1 MAITN
6 YAQLQSSI
14 ASWLLR
20 SDLTAVIPDFI
31 TLAEAQFNRE
41 IRNRK
46 MIKRATA
53 TIDSQYS
60 AVPSDWLQN
69 VDLVIETNPITTL
82 QFVTSEQL
90 DRLRGSNSTNGSPSV
105 YTVVGQELEVLPVP
119 ADNSTLTGEL
129 TYYGKIEVLSDT
141 NTTNWLLNSSPD
153 IYLYGTLLQSAP
165 YLVEDARVN
174 LWAGIYSKLIND
186 LNIADSNARIGDS
199 TLRIRATALQ

>member
-6 YAQLQSSI
+6 YTQLQSSI

-20 SDLTAVIPDFI
+20 DDLTAVIPDFI

-69 VDLVIETNPITTL
+69 VDLVMETNPVTTL

-90 DRLRGSNSTNGSPSV
+90 DRLRGSNSATGNPAV

-119 ADNSTLTGEL
+119 ASNSTLTGEL
-129 TYYGKIEVLSDT
+129 TYYGKIDALSAST
-141 NTTNWLLNSSPD
+141 ATNWLLNSSPD

-165 YLVEDARVN
+165 YLVV
-174 LWAGIYSKLIND
+174 G
-186 LNIADSNARIGDS
+186 
-199 TLRIRATALQ
+199 

>member
-6 YAQLQSSI
+6 YTQLQSSI

-20 SDLTAVIPDFI
+20 DDLTAVIPDFI

-69 VDLVIETNPITTL
+69 VDLVMETNPVTTL

-90 DRLRGSNSTNGSPSV
+90 
-105 YTVVGQELEVLPVP
+105 E
-119 ADNSTLTGEL
+119 
-129 TYYGKIEVLSDT
+129 
-141 NTTNWLLNSSPD
+141 
-153 IYLYGTLLQSAP
+153 SAP
-165 YLVEDARVN
+165 YLVEDERIAV
-174 LWAGIYSKLIND
+174 WGGIYTKLIND